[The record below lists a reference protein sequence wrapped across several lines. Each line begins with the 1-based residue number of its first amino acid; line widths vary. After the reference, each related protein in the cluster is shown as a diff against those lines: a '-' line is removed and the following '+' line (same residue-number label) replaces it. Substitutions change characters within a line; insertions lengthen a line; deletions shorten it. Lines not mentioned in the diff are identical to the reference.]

1 MNASAIVESVHIFY
15 LISVLWNP
23 VSHLEIDN
31 ICQKI
36 WVTIKSL
43 CENNSDLPL
52 ALTNVLKSA
61 SFNLGDKSQSDVSYT
76 FWDDIAEAIERKF
89 GSMTL
94 PYLGKP

>member
-31 ICQKI
+31 ICEKI

-43 CENNSDLPL
+43 CENNSDLSL
-52 ALTNVLKSA
+52 ALTSILRSE
-61 SFNLGDKSQSDVSYT
+61 SFNPPDRKSEISDR
-76 FWDDIAEAIERKF
+76 FWADLHEEIKRKF
-89 GSMTL
+89 GSVTL
-94 PYLGKP
+94 PYMGKP